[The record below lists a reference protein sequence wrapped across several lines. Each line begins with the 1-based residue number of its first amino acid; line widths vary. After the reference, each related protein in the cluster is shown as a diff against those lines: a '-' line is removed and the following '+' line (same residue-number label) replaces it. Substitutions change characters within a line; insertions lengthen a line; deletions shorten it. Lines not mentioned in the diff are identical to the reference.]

1 MEWEGRG
8 LVPGSEAPE
17 TQLTHTLLQDHAE
30 VALTSHMGAPEGGQF
45 SCPEAKGGGLGKQP
59 SPHQAEP

>member
-1 MEWEGRG
+1 MEWEGRS

-17 TQLTHTLLQDHAE
+17 IQLTHTLLQDHAG
-30 VALTSHMGAPEGGQF
+30 VALTSHIGASEEGQF
-45 SCPEAKGGGLGKQP
+45 SCLEAKSGGLGKQP